1 MPDDELAMRRAM
13 ERATLAQTLL
23 ENEIVKEAFD
33 TLAASY
39 VATWRATAWHDDEAR
54 KSLWLADQ
62 ALGKVKAHLELTAA
76 HGRMASRQIE
86 RDFRPPKRF
95 GIV

>member
-1 MPDDELAMRRAM
+1 MADDEFALRRAM
-13 ERATLAQTLL
+13 ERAAIAQGLL
-23 ENEIVKEAFD
+23 ENTIVKEAFD

-39 VATWRATAWHDDEAR
+39 DDAWKATAWNDDAGR
-54 KSLWLADQ
+54 KSLWMATQ
-62 ALGKVKAHLELTAA
+62 ILGKVKKHLELTAA
-76 HGRMASRQIE
+76 HGRMASQQIE

>member
-1 MPDDELAMRRAM
+1 MADDEFALRRDM

-23 ENEIVKEAFD
+23 ENDIVKEAFD

-39 VATWRATAWHDDEAR
+39 DAAWKATAWHDDAAR
-54 KSLWLADQ
+54 KSLWIAGQVLD
-62 ALGKVKAHLELTAA
+62 KVKTHLEMVVANGHLAN
-76 HGRMASRQIE
+76 RQIE